1 MEARLKHDVLAEAAL
16 FDNHIL
22 VTEEDDDMQV
32 GFAAA
37 ACAGRSVLPG

>member
-1 MEARLKHDVLAEAAL
+1 MEQRLKQDVLTEAAL

-32 GFAAA
+32 GQS
-37 ACAGRSVLPG
+37 AC